1 MKDRKRLAQEG
12 KALPDGSYPISNESD
27 LKNAIQAYGRSK
39 PSRRAAVR
47 RHIMKKARGMG
58 KADLIPEKWKSAA
71 IIDEEAQALREYTIQ
86 LKEGLLAVK
95 TENTEAVTENAVLA
109 AGAKYVSGKNQPR
122 DAKGKFRQVLARIK
136 QDLGTSGLQ
145 NVVEK
150 VEEAENLDNAGNY
163 AAAVQAATD
172 LMAIFKGLDTGSL
185 NPESV
190 ENVRKAA
197 AQLGTAIANLPLPFD
212 QQSQKVRYTDLPPV
226 LRDLIEDMIKK
237 VEEKI
242 GKEDADEATKSLKSY
257 MSGGDVYSQ
266 GEVSGEM
273 SKMMRL
279 LT

>member
-1 MKDRKRLAQEG
+1 
-12 KALPDGSYPISNESD
+12 
-27 LKNAIQAYGRSK
+27 
-39 PSRRAAVR
+39 
-47 RHIMKKARGMG
+47 
-58 KADLIPEKWKSAA
+58 
-71 IIDEEAQALREYTIQ
+71 
-86 LKEGLLAVK
+86 VK
-95 TENTEAVTENAVLA
+95 TENTEAVTEKAVLA
-109 AGAKYVSGKNQPR
+109 AGAKYISGKNQPR

-136 QDLGTSGLQ
+136 QDLGDSGLQ

-150 VEEAENLDNAGNY
+150 VQEAENLDDAGNY
-163 AAAVQAATD
+163 DAAVQAAID

-185 NPESV
+185 NPQSV

-197 AQLGTAIANLPLPFD
+197 AALGTAIANLPLPFD

-226 LRDLIEDMIKK
+226 LRDLIEDMIEK

-242 GKEDADEATKSLKSY
+242 GVEDANEATKSLKNY

-266 GEVSGEM
+266 SEVSGEM